1 MKLNL
6 SKEETKSL
14 YEGLDHLVYLEPMVK
29 KEDKKNLYKIFEKV
43 RKEVKGKWISMKKK
57 MTVLSQSRIY

>member
-29 KEDKKNLYKIFEKV
+29 KEDKENLYKIFEKV
-43 RKEVKGKWISMKKK
+43 RKEVKGK
-57 MTVLSQSRIY
+57 

>member
-6 SKEETKSL
+6 TKAQAKSL

-29 KEDKKNLYKIFEKV
+29 KEDRPHLYEVFKLVK
-43 RKEVKGKWISMKKK
+43 KEVKG
-57 MTVLSQSRIY
+57 

>member
-6 SKEETKSL
+6 NKEETKSL
-14 YEGLDHLVYLEPMVK
+14 YEGLDHLIYLEPMVK

-43 RKEVKGKWISMKKK
+43 RKEIKGK
-57 MTVLSQSRIY
+57 

>member
-1 MKLNL
+1 MVMNLVRMLFKMKLNL

-43 RKEVKGKWISMKKK
+43 RKEVKGK
-57 MTVLSQSRIY
+57 

>member
-29 KEDKKNLYKIFEKV
+29 KED
-43 RKEVKGKWISMKKK
+43 
-57 MTVLSQSRIY
+57 

>member
-6 SKEETKSL
+6 TKDETKSL

-29 KEDKKNLYKIFEKV
+29 NEDRTNLFKIFEKV
-43 RKEVKGKWISMKKK
+43 RKEVKGK
-57 MTVLSQSRIY
+57 

>member
-1 MKLNL
+1 MKLDL

-29 KEDKKNLYKIFEKV
+29 KGDRKNLYNIFLKV
-43 RKEVKGKWISMKKK
+43 KKEVKGK
-57 MTVLSQSRIY
+57 